1 MLSQKGGRFIVWLTE
16 RTIQTNPVDMTSS
29 VKLVFTGIM
38 KVKDLVY
45 LVGVRLYYDSD
56 FIYKKATLQA

>member
-1 MLSQKGGRFIVWLTE
+1 MPSQKGGRFIVWLTE